1 MRFAAQNVSTE
12 NPATARRRGLERI
25 SDLGE
30 HGRFQLRDARFIA
43 LVERPLL
50 DALGAHQSGLR
61 QYLQM
66 LAHGGLA
73 DAELLGDQH
82 PADPVLDKVAV
93 DLRAKMRPRAF
104 QPFQDQQPP
113 IAGERAKSRLDV
125 VIEKEAI
132 LLIS

>member
-12 NPATARRRGLERI
+12 NPAAARRRGLERI
-25 SDLGE
+25 SDLCE
-30 HGRFQLRDARFIA
+30 HGGFQLGNARFIA

-61 QYLQM
+61 QYFQV

-82 PADPVLDKVAV
+82 PADPVLDQVAV
-93 DLRAKMRPRAF
+93 DLRAKMRPGAF

-113 IAGERAKSRLDV
+113 IAGERAKSKLDV
-125 VIEKEAI
+125 TVRKKPYC
-132 LLIS
+132 